1 MSPEQLEKLR
11 RIKHEDVVRTIAET
25 TQLGRYD
32 ANTTLSGEFPTN
44 ERALRYRRLVDSV
57 FFTDTLFVTGEAKST
72 RGYTCAQVFVTD
84 KGFLWIH
91 LMRSIQAAE
100 FLIALKAFCKEVGV
114 PHLLVCDR
122 HCSQTAAEVRKYLYE
137 VGTTLRVLERT
148 TQWANLAE
156 RFIGLL
162 KNGIRNDIRE
172 SNSPNVF

>member
-1 MSPEQLEKLR
+1 
-11 RIKHEDVVRTIAET
+11 
-25 TQLGRYD
+25 
-32 ANTTLSGEFPTN
+32 
-44 ERALRYRRLVDSV
+44 
-57 FFTDTLFVTGEAKST
+57 
-72 RGYTCAQVFVTD
+72 
-84 KGFLWIH
+84 
-91 LMRSIQAAE
+91 MRSIQAAE

-137 VGTTLRVLERT
+137 VGTTLRERT